1 MKKQLI
7 ICLLLTSLFSQT
19 FRDLTERPIYNPQK
33 ISNPIT
39 LDGSLSENEWQTAQ
53 VATNFV
59 GTGLFQGIDSPLNT
73 EVKVLYDDKYLYV
86 GFKAFVDKSE
96 LRYSLTKRDNLDKT
110 DDRVW
115 INIDAFDDESL
126 TYGLGV
132 SAANVQI
139 DGRDGFGFDQSLDL
153 IYETNVKIYD
163 DRYEVEMAIPFSSLR
178 YSVAEIQTW
187 RINFGRGFTGNDELT
202 RYVYW
207 ASKIDGIECQT
218 CQLGYLKD
226 FSPAKQERGDIEY
239 IPSIVATHSDNFLN
253 NTSSSTDEASIFVKY
268 PISSVDLLEI
278 ALNPDF
284 SQIESDDIQTNVNTV
299 NALYFPERRP
309 FFSQGAELFK
319 FQPQRGYI
327 NLFYSRT
334 INDPSIV
341 GKYTGKIGKT
351 SYGVISAR
359 DESSPLLLPFEES
372 STIVDMGKSTSN
384 IIRLKRMIANGGSI
398 GGIITN
404 RRFDGAG
411 DMTTGGIDFHYHPG
425 LNLHLTLHATASIHN
440 ESNNGEYQADE
451 NDTLTFDKYT
461 KAFDGEKV
469 SGNALGFSLSRFNR
483 TDSSGIT
490 VRLRSPGFRTSNG
503 FEKNNATKWLK
514 MSKGK
519 NIYWNKLS
527 TEVSESDLKAFLF
540 SSVFG
545 ALLIQRNFLLLH
557 GNALIKNKRLIIC
570 LGKSGAGKSTIS
582 YILMKNGWKLI
593 SDDLVAIDD
602 LMNVSIGIQRIKLW
616 QDTLEMFNIENHN
629 LERVRS
635 KINKYIIPKK
645 NLKLA
650 NSTSPIYSIFI
661 VYSQDDYLV
670 DPTISDA
677 LKIDSEKAKF
687 FLIKDNIFRPR
698 FAKGLQKESLY
709 FKKIISLMKKVPLF
723 LLPIPNNLSKM
734 EDFIIEKFNKNHLT

>member
-1 MKKQLI
+1 MKKQVI
-7 ICLLLTSLFSQT
+7 IFLLLTSLFSQT
-19 FRDLTERPIYNPQK
+19 FRDLTERPIYSPQK
-33 ISNPIT
+33 IANPIT
-39 LDGSLSENEWQTAQ
+39 LDGSLSENEWQVAQ

-73 EVKVLYDDKYLYV
+73 EARVIYDDKYLYI

-96 LRYSLTKRDNLDKT
+96 LRYSLTKRDNLDGT

-115 INIDAFDDESL
+115 INIDTFDDESL
-126 TYGLGV
+126 TYGIGV

-153 IYETNVKIYD
+153 TYETSVKIYE

-178 YSVAEIQTW
+178 YSVTEVQTW

-207 ASKIDGIECQT
+207 ASKIDGIECRT
-218 CQLGYLKD
+218 CQLGFLKD
-226 FSPAKQERGDIEY
+226 FNPAKQEKGDIEY

-268 PISSVDLLEI
+268 PISSVDLLEV

-284 SQIESDDIQTNVNTV
+284 SQIESDDIATNVNTV

-319 FQPQRGYI
+319 FNPNRGYI

-372 STIVDMGKSTSN
+372 STIVDMGKSISN
-384 IIRLKRMIANGGSI
+384 IIRVKRMIANGGSI

-404 RRFDGAG
+404 RKFDGAG

-425 LNLHLTLHATASIHN
+425 LNIHLTLHATASVHN
-440 ESNNGEYQADE
+440 ESDNGEYQPEEDDIPLSAD
-451 NDTLTFDKYT
+451 NTFT
-461 KAFDGEKV
+461 TAFDGEKV

-483 TDSSGIT
+483 TDSSGLT

-519 NIYWNKLS
+519 SIYYKNSPKLLKSEHSLQIIHKENYEGLVKRQEVTLENKFSFNNSFDFGIETEIQNENFRGVQFDGHTDTSIYFSGNVNSKLRVSAGINFNDEIIRYVAIPVVTWERSIGGEVDYKISDKSNIS
-527 TEVSESDLKAFLF
+527 
-540 SSVFG
+540 FG
-545 ALLIQRNFLLLH
+545 LEYEEAKEYYD
-557 GNALIKNKRLIIC
+557 GY
-570 LGKSGAGKSTIS
+570 T
-582 YILMKNGWKLI
+582 MKLI
-593 SDDLVAIDD
+593 GNHAFNS
-602 LMNVSIGIQRIKLW
+602 KL
-616 QDTLEMFNIENHN
+616 TL
-629 LERVRS
+629 RS
-635 KINKYIIPKK
+635 KIQYNGFADTWFIEPLITYQPTAFSALYFGI
-645 NLKLA
+645 NDKLV
-650 NSTSPIYSIFI
+650 IDDGSIFSNFTEVERQLFI
-661 VYSQDDYLV
+661 KFQYL
-670 DPTISDA
+670 
-677 LKIDSEKAKF
+677 F
-687 FLIKDNIFRPR
+687 
-698 FAKGLQKESLY
+698 
-709 FKKIISLMKKVPLF
+709 
-723 LLPIPNNLSKM
+723 
-734 EDFIIEKFNKNHLT
+734 